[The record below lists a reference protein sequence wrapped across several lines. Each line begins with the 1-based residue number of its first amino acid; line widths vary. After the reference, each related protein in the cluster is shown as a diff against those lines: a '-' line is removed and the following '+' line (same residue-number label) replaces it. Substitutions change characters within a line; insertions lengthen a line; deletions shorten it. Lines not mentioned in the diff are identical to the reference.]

1 MPLKGAVYM
10 FRMWMKIFKENR
22 LLQDKVIS
30 VEDPEMTRT
39 AKIFHAVSEACLCF
53 DLSQPIWL
61 DSNIREFQR
70 HCKTRFTQ
78 DNFVEEISFD
88 FLEVH
93 IIEED

>member
-1 MPLKGAVYM
+1 M

-22 LLQDKVIS
+22 LLQDTVIS
-30 VEDPEMTRT
+30 VDDPEMTRT

-61 DSNIREFQR
+61 DANIREFQR
-70 HCKTRFTQ
+70 HSKTSFTQ